1 MQETKDNILLFGYKK
16 YGEKIANALQSS
28 NYQVVIA
35 DNDKDS
41 ISKALK
47 NGHKAYLID
56 IENDEDIVS
65 ILVSYSF
72 DHVFCA
78 MENDEE
84 NIYLCIT
91 MKSIDS
97 NIDLISICQSKDSE
111 QKLELAGVRGIL
123 NTLDATAQNIYH
135 LLKNPVM
142 IEAIEDIL
150 YFNSEIDFVEI
161 EVPENSFLDGRF
173 INEIDLKKDYNIILL
188 GLVDVEFADKF
199 IFATRGVNHK
209 IDAKDILLLIGIKD
223 DLDSFKE
230 KLLQS
235 TIEGQNHE

>member
-1 MQETKDNILLFGYKK
+1 MQEKKDSIILFGYKK
-16 YGEKIANALQSS
+16 YGEKIANALQNS
-28 NYQVVIA
+28 NYQVVVV
-35 DNDKDS
+35 DNDKNS
-41 ISKALK
+41 IDKAVK

-56 IENDEDIVS
+56 IENDEEIVE
-65 ILVSYSF
+65 ILVSYTF

-78 MENDEE
+78 MDNDEE

-97 NIDLISICQSKDSE
+97 NMDIISICQSKDSE

-142 IEAIEDIL
+142 IEAIENIL

-161 EVPENSFLDGRF
+161 EVPKDSFLDGKF

-188 GLVDVEFADKF
+188 GLIDVEFADKF

-223 DLDSFKE
+223 DLEAFKE

-235 TIEGQNHE
+235 IVKE